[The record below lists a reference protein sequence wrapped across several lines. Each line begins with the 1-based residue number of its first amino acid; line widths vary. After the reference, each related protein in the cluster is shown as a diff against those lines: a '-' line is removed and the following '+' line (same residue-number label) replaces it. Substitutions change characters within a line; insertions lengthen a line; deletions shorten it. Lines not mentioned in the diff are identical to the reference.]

1 MNIKILGTGC
11 KNCLLL
17 EKNVKRAMQHLKIE
31 KDVQIVDDIEQI
43 LDYGVMMIPAL
54 VINEKVYSKGKALS
68 VEEVKDIFLKVG

>member
-1 MNIKILGTGC
+1 MNIKTLGTGC
-11 KNCLLL
+11 KNCVLL

-54 VINEKVYSKGKALS
+54 VINEKVYSEGKALS
-68 VEEVKDIFLKVG
+68 VEEVKNIFLKVG

>member
-1 MNIKILGTGC
+1 MGTGC